1 MSAMHRS
8 EAKGWFNAPAE
19 ASRSMAWMG
28 KPQALFE
35 VFSDHFK
42 FKDWIIP
49 FNEVRAAVLVDCDAV
64 TFSKGWILIVETDA
78 ARYQFALTN
87 DWVATRFNAIPME
100 IGPSLNGSGLTLKR
114 IMLVGAIV
122 SLFLFCCVLN
132 IIAEMN

>member
-1 MSAMHRS
+1 MKRRAGSTPRPRPA
-8 EAKGWFNAPAE
+8 AAWPGWV
-19 ASRSMAWMG
+19 SRRPSSR
-28 KPQALFE
+28 F
-35 VFSDHFK
+35 FSDHFK